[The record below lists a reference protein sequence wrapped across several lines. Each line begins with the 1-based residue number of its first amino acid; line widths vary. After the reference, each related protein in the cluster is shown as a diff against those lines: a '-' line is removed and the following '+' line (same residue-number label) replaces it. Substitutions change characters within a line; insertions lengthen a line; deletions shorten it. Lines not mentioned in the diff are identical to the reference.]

1 MRTAWQKAPW
11 TRMEETLADSTEQ
24 VRNSKRLSALVL
36 LVVAVVLGAYLR
48 FDRLTLADLD
58 GDEAVA
64 WVAAV
69 APSLSAVWTIAPRI
83 DPGKLGVYHV
93 LLHGWIRVF
102 GDGLLSMR
110 TLSAGLGTI
119 SIVLLF
125 ATVREVCLCL
135 ADEPGEEV
143 AELAGAFSALIFA
156 TNIKMVSASRLVRM
170 YPLML
175 AFGLLQILFFA
186 RAQRYG
192 KTSNYAGLAICT
204 ALMVATNVSASFLLL
219 GEGLWLGMLLLAKW
233 AGGRAGGLEIFRP
246 GFAVLAGLGLLSPVL
261 LEGVTG
267 AWSRSV
273 NIFFNWISLRPIAW
287 SYRVLRNSAGNPLLF
302 WVFATLAAWGI
313 WRQWRTAR
321 LTSGFLALWM
331 TGPVLAVL
339 GVTYLLHPMEM
350 ARYVLIAFVGL
361 FALAAVGAASFQST
375 IVRMALAAL
384 IVFLSIPATYR
395 AITHSSVPDW
405 SKAVALAARQTR
417 PDERFAVIPSY
428 ETNTVRYY
436 LPANR
441 RNAVVGLD
449 FGCGS
454 ERILLFSD
462 SWWMPAKEAQRATAC
477 YPHIVERLRGVEVRS
492 RG

>member
-1 MRTAWQKAPW
+1 METALQKAPW
-11 TRMEETLADSTEQ
+11 TRTKRTLADGLER
-24 VRNSKRLSALVL
+24 VRKTNRPSVLGLLIVALI
-36 LVVAVVLGAYLR
+36 LGAYLR
-48 FDRLTLADLD
+48 FDRLTLADLN

-69 APSLSAVWTIAPRI
+69 APSLSAVWSIAPRI

-110 TLSAGLGTI
+110 ALSAGLGTI

-135 ADEPGEEV
+135 ADEPGEEA

-156 TNIKMVSASRLVRM
+156 TDIKMVSASRVVRM

-175 AFGLLQILFFA
+175 AFGLLQILFFV

-233 AGGRAGGLEIFRP
+233 AGGQAGGLEIFRP
-246 GFAVLAGLGLLSPVL
+246 GFAVLAGLALLTPVL
-261 LEGVTG
+261 AEGVTG
-267 AWSRSV
+267 SWSRSV
-273 NIFFNWISLRPIAW
+273 NIFFSWISLRPIAW
-287 SYRVLRNSAGNPLLF
+287 SYQVLRNSAGNPRLF
-302 WVFATLAAWGI
+302 WIFITLAALGT

-350 ARYVLIAFVGL
+350 ARYVLIAFIGL

-375 IVRMALAAL
+375 IARMALAAL
-384 IVFLSIPATYR
+384 IVFLSIPSTYR
-395 AITHSSVPDW
+395 AITHSRVPGW
-405 SKAVALAARQTR
+405 RKAVALAERETR
-417 PDERFAVIPSY
+417 RDERFAVIPSY
-428 ETNTVRYY
+428 EANTVRYY
-436 LPANR
+436 LPANL
-441 RNAVVGLD
+441 RNTVVGLD

-462 SWWMPAKEAQRATAC
+462 WWWLPAKQTQRAATC
-477 YPHIVERLRGVEVRS
+477 YPHIVERLNRVEVRS